1 MIVYLGITNGIHKHI
16 LLFIM
21 ITEAVLSIQSKSER
35 GPPVPPACQSAHR
48 IFSPYVLTSTANF
61 VLNPFAYKV
70 SVESISVSLN
80 CFANKLVCH
89 FIYTAENIDLIN
101 LEFY

>member
-1 MIVYLGITNGIHKHI
+1 MIVYLGIKNGIHKHI
-16 LLFIM
+16 FLFIM

-48 IFSPYVLTSTANF
+48 IFSPYVFTSTANF

-70 SVESISVSLN
+70 SVESVSGSLN
-80 CFANKLVCH
+80 CFAKNLVYHLYCREDKP
-89 FIYTAENIDLIN
+89 YQS
-101 LEFY
+101 